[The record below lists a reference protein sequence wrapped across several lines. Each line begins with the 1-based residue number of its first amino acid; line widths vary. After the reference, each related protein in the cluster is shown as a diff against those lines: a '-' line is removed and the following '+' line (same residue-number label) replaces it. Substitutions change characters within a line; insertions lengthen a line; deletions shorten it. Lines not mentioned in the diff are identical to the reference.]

1 MGLHYI
7 AAARDEIMFCCNGRC
22 TASEQNLQRCPLFLP
37 SSGES
42 MVRASVALVLCT
54 TRLVT
59 RVEACALRLS
69 GVKSLPC
76 ELLTP
81 LTLLPPSSGV
91 RCSVAPV
98 LCTTRLVTRGPA
110 GVGESPRRAR
120 CGACRSAV
128 KSLPCER
135 KNPLTSFHVPS
146 FYPLLHCFVS
156 QKATALLSSAALAVA
171 AAAVSAAEHQPP
183 FISPCTRTVHLI
195 PPYNQSYNQYRGI
208 HAFLSIGEVMCAYWQ
223 VLDFM
228 VCISM
233 YCGLYCVLYSGLY

>member
-1 MGLHYI
+1 
-7 AAARDEIMFCCNGRC
+7 MFCCNGRC

-69 GVKSLPC
+69 GVKSRPC
-76 ELLTP
+76 ELLNP
-81 LTLLPPSSGV
+81 LTLLSPSSGV
-91 RCSVAPV
+91 RGSVVPV
-98 LCTTRLVTRGPA
+98 LCKIRLVTGGPA
-110 GVGESPRRAR
+110 GVGESPRRSH
-120 CGACRSAV
+120 CGACSSAD

-135 KNPLTSFHVPS
+135 RNPLTSFPVPS
-146 FYPLLHCFVS
+146 FYPLPHRFVS

-195 PPYNQSYNQYRGI
+195 PPHNQSYNQYRGI